1 MPKTLIQQ
9 KPTFEKKVEGNR
21 KLSIAEMFCDTIQGE
36 GVTAGKLATFIRLQG
51 CTLLCKWCDTLD
63 VWPEGNE
70 YSFGEIINIF
80 NENDLRQK
88 FLNREQHLILTGGS
102 PLKQQD
108 RLVEFLQ
115 ELGAKYGFYP
125 YIEVEN
131 EAVILPSYP
140 LTRIVSQWNNSPKLS
155 NSGMKP
161 RVRIKSE
168 VLRATASLR
177 NSWFKF
183 VVSSKEDWNEIEKDF
198 LPHISLTQVIL
209 MPEGQTQEE
218 LNQKREFV
226 ADLAISKGVRFSDR
240 LHVTIW
246 NKKTGV

>member
-9 KPTFEKKVEGNR
+9 KPTFEKKVEGNK
-21 KLSIAEMFCDTIQGE
+21 KLAIAEMFCDTIQGE
-36 GVTAGKLATFIRLQG
+36 GITAGKLATFIRLQG

-70 YSFGEIINIF
+70 YGFIELLKLF
-80 NENDLRQK
+80 EENDLRRK
-88 FLNREQHLILTGGS
+88 FLAREQHLVLTGGS

-108 RLVEFLQ
+108 RLIEFLD
-115 ELGAKYGFYP
+115 LFGTLYGFYP

-131 EAVILPSYP
+131 EAVLKPKFR
-140 LTRIVSQWNNSPKLS
+140 LTQIVSQWNNSPKLS
-155 NSGMKP
+155 NSGMKE
-161 RVRIKSE
+161 RVRIKPD
-168 VLRATASLR
+168 VLKYTAGLN

-198 LPHISLTQVIL
+198 LPHISLEQVIL
-209 MPEGQTQEE
+209 MPEGQTQDE
-218 LNQKREFV
+218 LNKKREFV

-240 LHVTIW
+240 LQVTIW